1 MPTNFK
7 DIRADIKEA
16 VETLT
21 GANGKVQAVYA
32 YDRSTF
38 SGFPA
43 VIISPSENSAD
54 YANTESDKLV
64 FVFKVRA
71 FYPITKES
79 EHESAEIALEGVV
92 DDLLNLFSDRRVIPA
107 CDWVEPTPSAWYYEE
122 RGEAVYRVA
131 EISLRCRKYVKKSVC

>member
-1 MPTNFK
+1 MSGNFK
-7 DIRADIKEA
+7 NIKAGIKTAIDTLSGTGEKIA
-16 VETLT
+16 V
-21 GANGKVQAVYA
+21 VYD

-43 VIISPSENSAD
+43 VIISPSENSSD
-54 YANTESDKLV
+54 YANTEADKVV

-79 EHESAEIALEGVV
+79 EHEDAEKALEDVV
-92 DDLLNLFSDRRVIPA
+92 DELLDLFSDRRVVPA
-107 CDWVEPTPSAWYYEE
+107 CDWVEPAPSAWYYEE

-131 EISLRCRKYVKKSVC
+131 EITVRCRKYVDRKVC